1 MSELPSEKLGYTDI
15 TLCIINCEVTTS
27 VSQLGPSFGRNSKIS
42 VSDRE
47 AHIKALACHIQDRYL
62 DHFDLGVP
70 IQWMV
75 QQSVTNLESSTETND
90 VGIPYILMSKATGF
104 PLQRVWKSTKSG
116 QTEISAE
123 IKSKVLFQLG
133 SIAFKLSQ
141 LRFDCIGSL
150 FEHDGIVQ
158 VGECFSRG
166 HILHERYSLEDV
178 PRGPFTSETQ
188 FYSLIEALIQHA
200 ETFTTIASLFC
211 RTCSSPGAI

>member
-1 MSELPSEKLGYTDI
+1 MSYSR
-15 TLCIINCEVTTS
+15 S
-27 VSQLGPSFGRNSKIS
+27 VPGPFWPRSPHTMDGRNNRSLTL
-42 VSDRE
+42 
-47 AHIKALACHIQDRYL
+47 KARPKQTTLEYRT
-62 DHFDLGVP
+62 FS
-70 IQWMV
+70 WV
-75 QQSVTNLESSTETND
+75 QQ
-90 VGIPYILMSKATGF
+90 PAFRSKECE
-104 PLQRVWKSTKSG
+104 KSTKSG

-188 FYSLIEALIQHA
+188 FYSLIKALIQHA

-211 RTCSSPGAI
+211 RTCSSPGAIWFQWAL